1 MHLYDFLIENEG
13 IYNVILQVLIRL
25 PLIPL
30 YGNFCWFAINMTIG
44 GRFAPIVSY
53 CNLTPSPVI
62 SKNAV
67 YFIKTLPH
75 RKPHLRG
82 EIFESGM
89 SSIKKTF
96 EIAYEM
102 STNAKIPYIFRR
114 HFVGRFEDDVFYG

>member
-82 EIFESGM
+82 AIFKYGCQ
-89 SSIKKTF
+89 KKGL
-96 EIAYEM
+96 
-102 STNAKIPYIFRR
+102 SRKAKDRAMEQKITYIIIL
-114 HFVGRFEDDVFYG
+114 